1 MNPSRSGIPT
11 LPSAS
16 TARGDRWNS
25 APLSG
30 IGRYNPYLPSS
41 RLVTRS
47 PVDLRLA
54 TESPTHPAAA
64 GNMPVLG
71 TDKMRCGRIGSGI
84 QST

>member
-1 MNPSRSGIPT
+1 MNPSRSGITT

-16 TARGDRWNS
+16 TARGDHWNS

-30 IGRYNPYLPSS
+30 FGRYNPYLPAS

-54 TESPTHPAAA
+54 AESPTYPAAA
-64 GNMPVLG
+64 AYMPVLG
-71 TDKMRCGRIGSGI
+71 TDKMHCGRIGFGI